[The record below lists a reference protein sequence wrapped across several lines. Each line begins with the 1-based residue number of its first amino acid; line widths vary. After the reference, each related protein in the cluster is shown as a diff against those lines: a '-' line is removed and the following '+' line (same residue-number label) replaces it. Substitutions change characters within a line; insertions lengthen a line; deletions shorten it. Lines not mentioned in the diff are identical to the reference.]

1 MQRYETAII
10 ADQPEIEREV
20 NRPVAYPEYVTGYS
34 RMQRW
39 NAAITVGGIIA
50 AVAGVLYVDG
60 LPGELLMLA
69 GIGLGIVGSF
79 SIAVAWDA
87 HRQYGDEFAISRTV
101 HYRKPDAIAR
111 PFNPSRNG
119 RTIRVGRFS
128 LPVATWE
135 KLHDAAVANGG
146 RITRD
151 VATGIIPRDLYRGWG
166 DTAGELQRMALI
178 DDDGRIIPAAWAQLL
193 RDEHP
198 PAPAVQ
204 GNENDVWHARTAHA
218 RHARGES

>member
-1 MQRYETAII
+1 MTQRYEAVIT
-10 ADQPEIEREV
+10 ADQPVIESETR
-20 NRPVAYPEYVTGYS
+20 RPVPFPEYVTQYS
-34 RMQRW
+34 RMQRG
-39 NAAITVGGIIA
+39 NAFMTVGGLIA

-60 LPGELLMLA
+60 LPGELLTLA
-69 GIGLGIVGSF
+69 GIGLGIVGVF
-79 SIAVAWDA
+79 SVAVAWEA
-87 HRQYGDEFAISRTV
+87 HRRYGDEFAISRIT
-101 HYRKPDAIAR
+101 HYRKPETTVR

-204 GNENDVWHARTAHA
+204 GNENDAWHARTAHA
-218 RHARGES
+218 RRES